1 MVGKVSVPHLEVD
14 FVHLGTFN
22 LDQTHLNSF
31 RLIQAHASSFE
42 LIQAYFTSYQ
52 LIQHQQKSFQIE
64 HHSEDAYLCK
74 ESELRLIKLKV
85 LRAKLGFHPIPK
97 IKSEKMTTV
106 IHCQL
111 VMPNLINVKIH
122 YDAHVIK
129 KNPQRNSQ
137 YLLRYLETQRGYQ
150 SNNREV
156 SVF

>member
-1 MVGKVSVPHLEVD
+1 MVGKVSIPHLEVD

-31 RLIQAHASSFE
+31 RLISPHFSSFS
-42 LIQAYFTSYQ
+42 TSKN
-52 LIQHQQKSFQIE
+52 LFQIE
-64 HHSEDAYLCK
+64 QHSEDAYLCK
-74 ESELRLIKLKV
+74 ESELRLIKLEV
-85 LRAKLGFHPIPK
+85 LLAKLGFHPIPK

-129 KNPQRNSQ
+129 KKPQRNTQ

-150 SNNREV
+150 SNNSEV